1 MRPNTL
7 RVRLQRQRRRE
18 GLRLLTVEMHE
29 TAIQAAIARGLLKR
43 EESADD
49 WPRLRQLK
57 PLCLP
62 ETQNGRQG
70 QGSSSGSVC
79 LREIDQAARVEGG
92 RRAISLRSVG
102 LAGSGVLASVSHL
115 GAKKTIG
122 VGRADHAVAEIG
134 RVAGKTRELA

>member
-70 QGSSSGSVC
+70 QGKWFG
-79 LREIDQAARVEGG
+79 L
-92 RRAISLRSVG
+92 
-102 LAGSGVLASVSHL
+102 LAGNRPSGARRGWPPCHFTKIG
-115 GAKKTIG
+115 GA
-122 VGRADHAVAEIG
+122 GRQW
-134 RVAGKTRELA
+134 RLSQC